1 MNTKYNDAVNVCTS
15 LMNMKKK
22 YYLSFTC
29 DMYNDD
35 LELFR
40 IKLTQT
46 VRSVDGKE
54 SIHKIIINYSG
65 SNEEYQVWSD
75 QINPYK
81 NPKDPY
87 PEYND
92 VSFDNHKKMCTYIYH
107 LLELYNESIN

>member
-1 MNTKYNDAVNVCTS
+1 
-15 LMNMKKK
+15 MNMKKK

-29 DMYNDD
+29 DMYTDD

-54 SIHKIIINYSG
+54 SIHKIIINWLEY
-65 SNEEYQVWSD
+65 NEEYQVWSD

-87 PEYND
+87 PEYNG
-92 VSFDNHKKMCTYIYH
+92 FDDHKKMCIYH